1 MKSDTSTPGISERR
15 GISVQTHHIHYD
27 PVSGYIHKFR
37 LDGSQDVE
45 PCDDAAVGSPQ
56 ENLPLIVGTVIA
68 VGLLMAIGAL
78 TL

>member
-1 MKSDTSTPGISERR
+1 MKSDTSTRSTSERR
-15 GISVQTHHIHYD
+15 AVSVQTHHIHYD

-45 PCDDAAVGSPQ
+45 PRDNPAVDSRH

-68 VGLLMAIGAL
+68 VGLLIAIGTL